1 MLPDLSLATP
11 ARNGYDAE
19 DPHVLLK
26 YHIPTTNSQP
36 RTVDDTASIEN
47 NAWATICEA
56 RSYRTSFDLYRGAAP
71 GVALCEILNSK

>member
-1 MLPDLSLATP
+1 MLPDLSLAAP

-36 RTVDDTASIEN
+36 RMADGTASIES

-56 RSYRTSFDLYRGAAP
+56 RSYRTSFNLYRGGAQ
-71 GVALCEILNSK
+71 GVALR